1 MLTPSSLQVK
11 STNDGFS
18 LTEEQLKAQI
28 DDLDQKGKALSTY
41 AFEQSPHYFKRLLKR
56 YLQAKQDIKL
66 LKNYAED
73 PLPDDQK
80 GDLTGDTLPPKL
92 NKSQIIEQLH
102 ATISAFHQ
110 FLSSRGE
117 HNQHL

>member
-1 MLTPSSLQVK
+1 MNTLHTQRTQSQD
-11 STNDGFS
+11 DGFS

-28 DDLDQKGKALSTY
+28 DDLDQKGKALSTQ

-66 LKNYAED
+66 LKNYADD

-80 GDLTGDTLPPKL
+80 GDLTGDTLPLKL